1 MVANTSKRLAKNTAF
16 MYLRMGILMLIS
28 LYTSRIVLEEL
39 GIDDYGIYNLVG
51 SVVGMFTSLKIL
63 FSSSTQRFLNYE
75 MGRGKEESLQLVFN
89 ISIIVHLLICLVFVM
104 LVESVGIWFLE
115 SKINVAPD
123 RHFAAS
129 VVFHLS
135 VFTAVIGV
143 MTTPYDAVVIAHER
157 MDFYAYVS
165 IFEGIM
171 RLLIVTLL
179 AYLPYDKL
187 ITYGV
192 LQMLVSVIVRLIN
205 VIYCKRRFL
214 ETHTK
219 KMWNKQYFKQMMSF
233 ACWNFL
239 GTTVFTLYHNGLNM
253 ILNVFGGTVVN
264 AARGIAYQINN
275 VLLQFIN
282 NVTVVINPYCIK
294 LWSAGEKEKA
304 FKMIFFSSKILF
316 IIQLCLLTP
325 LYYLTPEI
333 LQIWLGQ
340 VPEYSV
346 TFIRLIL
353 IYSLVRS
360 LHPSLDLLFKSCGN
374 IKNYQI
380 AEGCLQ
386 FLPLLV
392 SYIILKQGAPYAS
405 AFVIAIIG
413 EIINM
418 MVVILLAHK
427 IAGLDIL
434 QYSIKVLTPCS
445 FLFGGMIILFYVV
458 SEQFDVWYVKF
469 AIATCV
475 MCAEMA
481 YWYIL
486 AINKWERE
494 QLLGIMKK
502 K

>member
-1 MVANTSKRLAKNTAF
+1 M
-16 MYLRMGILMLIS
+16 
-28 LYTSRIVLEEL
+28 
-39 GIDDYGIYNLVG
+39 
-51 SVVGMFTSLKIL
+51 
-63 FSSSTQRFLNYE
+63 
-75 MGRGKEESLQLVFN
+75 
-89 ISIIVHLLICLVFVM
+89 
-104 LVESVGIWFLE
+104 
-115 SKINVAPD
+115 
-123 RHFAAS
+123 
-129 VVFHLS
+129 
-135 VFTAVIGV
+135 
-143 MTTPYDAVVIAHER
+143 
-157 MDFYAYVS
+157 
-165 IFEGIM
+165 
-171 RLLIVTLL
+171 
-179 AYLPYDKL
+179 
-187 ITYGV
+187 
-192 LQMLVSVIVRLIN
+192 
-205 VIYCKRRFL
+205 
-214 ETHTK
+214 
-219 KMWNKQYFKQMMSF
+219 
-233 ACWNFL
+233 
-239 GTTVFTLYHNGLNM
+239 
-253 ILNVFGGTVVN
+253 
-264 AARGIAYQINN
+264 
-275 VLLQFIN
+275 
-282 NVTVVINPYCIK
+282 
-294 LWSAGEKEKA
+294 
-304 FKMIFFSSKILF
+304 
-316 IIQLCLLTP
+316 TP